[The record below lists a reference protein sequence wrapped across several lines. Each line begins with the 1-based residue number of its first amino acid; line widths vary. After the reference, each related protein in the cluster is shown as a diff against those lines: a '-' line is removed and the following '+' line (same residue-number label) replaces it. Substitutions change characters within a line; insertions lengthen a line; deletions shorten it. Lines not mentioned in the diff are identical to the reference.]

1 MLFEDEA
8 TKLKNNI
15 KAKDAAL
22 RGSLT
27 FFDSVCQ
34 ESSTAVPLLTVAEN
48 HVRKSLLLPASQMP
62 ASILR
67 RLSQSLVNLRGELL
81 SLLEYPVLDSAM
93 LPKLKQTSA
102 KRTDA
107 PATVE

>member
-22 RGSLT
+22 RSSLT

-48 HVRKSLLLPASQMP
+48 LVKKSLLLPASQMP
-62 ASILR
+62 HR
-67 RLSQSLVNLRGELL
+67 F
-81 SLLEYPVLDSAM
+81 SAGYHS
-93 LPKLKQTSA
+93 PW
-102 KRTDA
+102 
-107 PATVE
+107 

>member
-27 FFDSVCQ
+27 VFDSVCQ

-62 ASILR
+62 HRFSVGYH
-67 RLSQSLVNLRGELL
+67 S
-81 SLLEYPVLDSAM
+81 PW
-93 LPKLKQTSA
+93 
-102 KRTDA
+102 
-107 PATVE
+107 

>member
-1 MLFEDEA
+1 MVKIDDYNAAHVSELREDLFALPHGPCCFEDEA

-48 HVRKSLLLPASQMP
+48 LVRKSLLLPASQMLHRFSSGYHSP
-62 ASILR
+62 R
-67 RLSQSLVNLRGELL
+67 
-81 SLLEYPVLDSAM
+81 
-93 LPKLKQTSA
+93 
-102 KRTDA
+102 
-107 PATVE
+107 